1 MQKIVP
7 FLWFDTEAEEA
18 AQFYISLFKH
28 SEMVETSYYS
38 EGAPRP
44 AGSVLVVNFDLEGQ
58 RFAAINAGPQF
69 TPNPA
74 ISFFVTLEAEAEV
87 DALWES
93 LSEGGAVLMPLQSYD
108 WSEKYGWLS
117 DRYGVSWQLSLGKRG
132 EVGQAIVPSLLF
144 VGEQFGRAE
153 EGITFYTDLFEDSSL
168 THLRHADAEQTSVQ
182 HAQFVLAGQT
192 FMAMDS
198 GLEHNFSFDEA
209 VSLLVNCGTQ
219 GEVDHFWN
227 ALSAQSD
234 AEQCGWLRDKFGISW
249 QIVPTVLSE
258 LMQDSD
264 PQKARRVTEA
274 LMAMKKLEIAGLQ
287 QAYDAA

>member
-7 FLWFDTEAEEA
+7 FLWFDTETEEA
-18 AQFYISLFKH
+18 AQLYTSLFKN
-28 SEMVETSYYS
+28 SSIVETSYYG
-38 EGAPRP
+38 EGTQRP

-58 RFAAINAGPQF
+58 RFGAINAGPQF

-74 ISFFVTLEAEAEV
+74 ISFFVTLESEAEV
-87 DALWES
+87 DKLWKK

-117 DRYGVSWQLSLGKRG
+117 DRYGVSWQLSLGKRSG
-132 EVGQAIVPSLLF
+132 VGQAIVPSLLF
-144 VGEQFGRAE
+144 VGKQFGRAE
-153 EGITFYTDLFEDSSL
+153 EAVRFYTSLFEDSSL
-168 THLRHADAEQTSVQ
+168 THLMHADAEQTSLQ

-192 FMAMDS
+192 FTAMDS
-198 GLEHNFSFDEA
+198 GLEHDFSFNEA
-209 VSLLVNCGTQ
+209 ISLLVNCDTQ
-219 GEVDHFWN
+219 EEVDHFWN
-227 ALSAQSD
+227 ALSAQPE
-234 AEQCGWLRDKFGISW
+234 AEQCGWLKDRFGVSW

-258 LMQDSD
+258 LMQDPD

-274 LMAMKKLEIAGLQ
+274 LMGMKKLEIAGLQ